1 MPFCGISRCDWLC
14 YCRFCSFSHVRY
26 AVFWP
31 LFGAKVGI
39 NNPTN
44 KIFYHFFRIF
54 LWFFRPKLFC
64 LAERKPQI
72 AENVHIASPATFRHP
87 DCHFLAV
94 SRKCDEDERVR
105 EEEWPRRPERQARQA
120 RPRSAR
126 GGGAASDGRGRNG
139 EGAPW
144 APSRRQGHKKK
155 SSSAKELLCCRPQA
169 VDYSALYSTFGQ
181 LWFET

>member
-1 MPFCGISRCDWLC
+1 MPFYGIRRCDWLC
-14 YCRFCSFSHVRY
+14 CCRFCSFSHIRS

-64 LAERKPQI
+64 LAEKKPQI
-72 AENVHIASPATFRHP
+72 AENVCIAPPATFRHP

-94 SRKCDEDERVR
+94 SRKYDEDERVK
-105 EEEWPRRPERQARQA
+105 EEEWPRRPERQA

-169 VDYSALYSTFGQ
+169 VDYLE
-181 LWFET
+181 LLL

>member
-1 MPFCGISRCDWLC
+1 MPFCGIGRCDWLC
-14 YCRFCSFSHVRY
+14 CCRFCSFSHVRS

-72 AENVHIASPATFRHP
+72 AENVRIAPPATFRQP

-94 SRKCDEDERVR
+94 RRKCNEDERVR
-105 EEEWPRRPERQARQA
+105 EGGTAEGPERPT

-169 VDYSALYSTFGQ
+169 VDYLVWKFTEGQFWLST
-181 LWFET
+181 

>member
-1 MPFCGISRCDWLC
+1 MPFCGIGRCDLLC
-14 YCRFCSFSHVRY
+14 CCRFCSFSHIRS

-54 LWFFRPKLFC
+54 LRFFRPKLFC
-64 LAERKPQI
+64 LAGRKPQI
-72 AENVHIASPATFRHP
+72 AENVDIAPPATFRQR

-105 EEEWPRRPERQARQA
+105 EGGTAEAAEVGAGWRSRKRRAR
-120 RPRSAR
+120 RH
-126 GGGAASDGRGRNG
+126 G
-139 EGAPW
+139 EGARR

-169 VDYSALYSTFGQ
+169 VDYLE
-181 LWFET
+181 LLL

>member
-1 MPFCGISRCDWLC
+1 MPFCGIGRCDWLC
-14 YCRFCSFSHVRY
+14 CCRSCSFSHVRS

-39 NNPTN
+39 INPTN

-54 LWFFRPKLFC
+54 LWFFRPKLFFF
-64 LAERKPQI
+64 AEKQTQNT
-72 AENVHIASPATFRHP
+72 ENVAFTPSATFRQP
-87 DCHFLAV
+87 QCHFSAAN
-94 SRKCDEDERVR
+94 RKGDEDERVR
-105 EEEWPRRPERQARQA
+105 KGGTAEGAKAANVAEVGAGWRSRKRRA
-120 RPRSAR
+120 RPH
-126 GGGAASDGRGRNG
+126 G
-139 EGAPW
+139 EGARR

>member
-1 MPFCGISRCDWLC
+1 MPFCGIGRCDWLC
-14 YCRFCSFSHVRY
+14 CCRFCSFSHVLS

-54 LWFFRPKLFC
+54 LRFFRPKLFC
-64 LAERKPQI
+64 LAEKKPQI
-72 AENVHIASPATFRHP
+72 AENVRIASPATFRQP
-87 DCHFLAV
+87 VCHFLAV

-105 EEEWPRRPERQARQA
+105 EGGTAEATRTAKAAEVGAGWPSRKRRA
-120 RPRSAR
+120 RPQRR
-126 GGGAASDGRGRNG
+126 GCPVGAEPPPRA
-139 EGAPW
+139 
-144 APSRRQGHKKK
+144 QKK

>member
-1 MPFCGISRCDWLC
+1 MPFCGIDRCDWLC
-14 YCRFCSFSHVRY
+14 YCRFCSFSHIRS

-39 NNPTN
+39 INPTN

-64 LAERKPQI
+64 LAERTPQI
-72 AENVHIASPATFRHP
+72 AENVHIAPPATFRQP

-105 EEEWPRRPERQARQA
+105 EGGTAEAAKAASAAEVSAASAAEVGAGWRSRKRRA
-120 RPRSAR
+120 RPQRR
-126 GGGAASDGRGRNG
+126 GCPVGAEPPPRA
-139 EGAPW
+139 
-144 APSRRQGHKKK
+144 QKK

-169 VDYSALYSTFGQ
+169 VDYLE
-181 LWFET
+181 LLL